1 MATPGSQT
9 GGCDFPVD
17 PELDAPDAPVF
28 WNPEDAPAVAQ
39 FIAPLPPGLR
49 SSSPARLVQPAQTR
63 SEHDLTWA
71 RLDNG
76 TVLVGAV
83 DDRNRNP
90 FGILLPLD
98 DDWPIRLAAADGL
111 RRTLIDRTADPPVS
125 RQRRDLLKRALRC
138 VDARRAGA
146 SYRYEIQASRLRNW
160 LTDLEVGP
168 THLVGS
174 SMGGAIATILA
185 HRLEPAPAS
194 LTLLNSA
201 GIPEHEGVDPEAP
214 FESDRDRV
222 LIPASLGAVYRMFN
236 AVGSGRPHPGALA
249 TAALLGP
256 DLLRRQHAH
265 RHIFHDMPAD
275 ALAPMRYL
283 GTQPMPLQVQWGDRD
298 TITPTR
304 CVDYF
309 RRTTPAADIRLFR
322 GVGHLPMLEV
332 PGRSA
337 RALVEQVEAASGR

>member
-125 RQRRDLLKRALRC
+125 RQRRDRLKRALRC

-146 SYRYEIQASRLRNW
+146 SYR
-160 LTDLEVGP
+160 DV
-168 THLVGS
+168 
-174 SMGGAIATILA
+174 
-185 HRLEPAPAS
+185 
-194 LTLLNSA
+194 
-201 GIPEHEGVDPEAP
+201 
-214 FESDRDRV
+214 
-222 LIPASLGAVYRMFN
+222 
-236 AVGSGRPHPGALA
+236 
-249 TAALLGP
+249 AALYFRPRRVSAEPWKTSSLKAQIVRLAAYGQSMIDRGYR
-256 DLLRRQHAH
+256 DLLR
-265 RHIFHDMPAD
+265 
-275 ALAPMRYL
+275 LAP
-283 GTQPMPLQVQWGDRD
+283 
-298 TITPTR
+298 
-304 CVDYF
+304 
-309 RRTTPAADIRLFR
+309 RRR
-322 GVGHLPMLEV
+322 
-332 PGRSA
+332 
-337 RALVEQVEAASGR
+337 